1 MKRKWRE
8 EPPDNQ
14 LQQLKKPKKQPY
26 YLSFLAQGS
35 RFEFKMDSGA
45 PATTGKMF
53 RIRIQEFEATDI
65 AQNKGLT
72 IFSLGKNSSKATRGC
87 QFFYCILDSR
97 RIVDRSIDHTII
109 ITVSKRYSIGTP
121 HTSIAIG
128 LAIERAKNCL

>member
-1 MKRKWRE
+1 
-8 EPPDNQ
+8 
-14 LQQLKKPKKQPY
+14 
-26 YLSFLAQGS
+26 
-35 RFEFKMDSGA
+35 MDSGA

-97 RIVDRSIDHTII
+97 RIVDRSIDHII
-109 ITVSKRYSIGTP
+109 ISITVSKRQSIGT

>member
-1 MKRKWRE
+1 MQKYKNKRKWKE

-87 QFFYCILDSR
+87 QIWSR
-97 RIVDRSIDHTII
+97 PYPNQINM
-109 ITVSKRYSIGTP
+109 KMQ
-121 HTSIAIG
+121 
-128 LAIERAKNCL
+128 